1 MTTLI
6 FFLTELDWLI
16 SLENKID
23 LFAEGG
29 DKGLEDGMK
38 GTILTGCNGSECP
51 EGMKCNILA
60 NGLDGK
66 SL

>member
-1 MTTLI
+1 
-6 FFLTELDWLI
+6 
-16 SLENKID
+16 LENKID

-66 SL
+66 GL